1 MQAEFWYE
9 RWASND
15 IGFHQ
20 PEPNHFL
27 TKYMAQ
33 LELPAGGRVFLPLC
47 GKSLDIHW
55 LLAQGYAVVGAE
67 LSEMAV
73 QQLFEELGLEAVVKR
88 EGALK
93 CYSASQIDIWVGD
106 IFELDKQALGPVD
119 AVYDRAAL
127 VALPLPTRHRYTR
140 HLMAI
145 SGRARQLLICFEY
158 DQRLMEGPPFSITAT
173 EVESHYGSDYQI
185 SLLESVPVAGGL
197 RTLEVADEKVL
208 LLI

>member
-20 PEPNHFL
+20 PEANHFL
-27 TKYMAQ
+27 TKYMSQ
-33 LELPAGGRVFLPLC
+33 LELPVGGRVFLPLC

-55 LLAQGYAVVGAE
+55 LLAQGYAVAGAE

-73 QQLFEELGLEAVVKR
+73 QQLFEELGLEAAVR
-88 EGALK
+88 HEGTLK
-93 CYSASQIDIWVGD
+93 CYSAPQIDIWVGD
-106 IFELDKQALGPVD
+106 IFELDKQALGPVG

-127 VALPLPTRHRYTR
+127 VALPLPTRHRYTQ

-145 SGRARQLLICFEY
+145 TGRVRQLLICFEY
-158 DQRLMEGPPFSITAT
+158 DQSLMEGPPFSITDT

-185 SLLESVPVAGGL
+185 SLLEAVPVVGGF
-197 RTLEVADEKVL
+197 RTLEQADEKAVL
-208 LLI
+208 LI